1 MSSKG
6 MTMVDELA
14 AAITDAEI
22 FCVKHIEKELEK
34 AGIRQS
40 TKEWNTITA
49 RGMGL
54 MVHHREEVRDMYRR
68 NKGELQV
75 WLNRMT
81 GIVSMAAVRKMQQL
95 GLTGNVL
102 EDLKRLEVIR

>member
-1 MSSKG
+1 MSSKR
-6 MTMVDELA
+6 MMMVDELA
-14 AAITDAEI
+14 AAVTDAEI
-22 FCVKHIEKELEK
+22 FCVKHIEKELKK
-34 AGIRQS
+34 AGIRQN

-49 RGMGL
+49 RGVEL
-54 MVHHREEVRDMYRR
+54 MVHHREEMRDMYRR

-95 GLTGNVL
+95 GLTGDVA